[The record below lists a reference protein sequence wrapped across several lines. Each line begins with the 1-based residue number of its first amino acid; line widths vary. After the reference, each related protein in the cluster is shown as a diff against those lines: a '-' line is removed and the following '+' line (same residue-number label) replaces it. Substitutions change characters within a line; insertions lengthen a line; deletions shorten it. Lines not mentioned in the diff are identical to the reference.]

1 MTHYWARDCFLPGD
15 TAILDRAEQLADI
28 PGVLIH
34 GRRDISGP
42 SLTAWK
48 LHRAWPGSRL
58 EIVEE
63 DGHGGPRS
71 AQLAQDA
78 MDEFARA
85 SR

>member
-1 MTHYWARDCFLPGD
+1 MLS
-15 TAILDRAEQLADI
+15 RAHELADI
-28 PGVLIH
+28 PGVLVH

-42 SLTAWK
+42 VETPWR

-71 AQLAQDA
+71 AGLTQEA
-78 MDEFARA
+78 MDAFARGD
-85 SR
+85 R